1 MGRTEAMSAHLP
13 GPVWLYNPLPGALR
27 HYEEALLDVLAA
39 AGVPAR
45 SAGAPSIEVDGASKL
60 QRARAAVTELA
71 AHRRAGR
78 GGHLMVL
85 WPTYG
90 LLEPALWLPAWR
102 AAAVSIVIH
111 DPSPLRRQLGMG
123 PIASALGGR
132 AAGAS
137 HLRIVAH
144 SETAADTLRANGW
157 ASPALLPHPL
167 LRARRPERPATAEPG
182 TVLVCG
188 QYKPARNMA
197 LLVALGP
204 RLRDRGYR
212 TVIAGRGWP
221 AVPGWEVVDRF
232 LTEGELDDRMG
243 QSAAVLIPYSHFY
256 QSGIAVRAVELGVPV
271 VGPEH
276 PFLADLLGSGWPG
289 LVAGDDPADWVAG
302 ADAVAGQA
310 DRLAHA
316 AAAGRDRCERAWA
329 DYLLPAGVPVRA

>member
-1 MGRTEAMSAHLP
+1 MSAHLP
-13 GPVWLYNPLPGALR
+13 GPVWLYNPLPEALK
-27 HYEEALLDVLAA
+27 HYEGALLDVLSA

-45 SAGAPSIEVDGASKL
+45 SAGAPSIEVHGASKW
-60 QRARAAVTELA
+60 QRARAAAAELA

-78 GGHLMVL
+78 GGHLIVL

-90 LLEPALWLPAWR
+90 LLEPALWLPSWR
-102 AAAVSIVIH
+102 AGRVSIVIH

-123 PIASALGGR
+123 PVAASLGGR
-132 AAGAS
+132 AARAS
-137 HLRIVAH
+137 HLRVVAH

-157 ASPALLPHPL
+157 ASPELLPHPL
-167 LRARRPERPATAEPG
+167 LRARPRAQPVPADRG

-188 QYKPARNMA
+188 QYKPARNVE

-204 RLRDRGYR
+204 QLRRAGYR
-212 TVIAGRGWP
+212 AVIAGRGWP
-221 AVPGWEVVDRF
+221 AVPGWEVIDRF
-232 LTEGELDDRMG
+232 LTETELDERMG
-243 QSAAVLIPYSHFY
+243 RSAAVLIPYSHFY

-276 PFLADLLGSGWPG
+276 PFLAELLGPGWPG
-289 LVAGDDPADWVAG
+289 LVAGEDAADWVAG
-302 ADAVAGQA
+302 VNAVAGQA

-329 DYLLPAGVPVRA
+329 DYLRPAGVPVHT